1 MIVLCVTNCPPGL
14 RGDLS
19 KWLSEINTGVYV
31 GRLSARVREELWDRV
46 CTYIKNGQATMVF
59 STNNEQGYTFLTHNT
74 TWKPVDFEGITLMQ
88 KPLPVSGDTEQ
99 GSSLTRGFSNAS
111 KYEKINRTQN
121 AHRTSVD
128 YVVIDVETTG
138 LDYDK
143 DRIIEI
149 ALIKV
154 TEGGITDQFQ
164 CLVKSDREISA
175 DVEKLTGITRDM
187 VDKQGLSEQVAFERV
202 NEFIGDSLVIGYN
215 VQFDVNFIQKLGKR
229 VDKDIIIRKIKDV
242 LHMVRRELDE
252 IPNYKLETVAKYF
265 SLDIS
270 NIHRA
275 QEDCILTYKIYCEL
289 NKL

>member
-1 MIVLCVTNCPPGL
+1 M
-14 RGDLS
+14 
-19 KWLSEINTGVYV
+19 
-31 GRLSARVREELWDRV
+31 GRLSAKVRDELWDRV
-46 CTYIKNGQATMVF
+46 CTYIKNGQATMVY

-74 TWKPVDFEGITLMQ
+74 TWKPVDFEGIMLMQ
-88 KPLPVSGDTEQ
+88 KPVPVSGDTEQ
-99 GSSLTRGFSNAS
+99 GGSLTGGFSNAS
-111 KYEKINRTQN
+111 KYEKINRIQN

-154 TEGGITDQFQ
+154 AGGGITDQFQ
-164 CLVKSDREISA
+164 CLVKSDREIPV
-175 DVEKLTGITRDM
+175 DVEKLTGISKDM
-187 VDKQGLSEQVAFERV
+187 VDKQGLNEQVALGRV
-202 NEFIGDSLVIGYN
+202 KEFIGDSLVIGYN
-215 VQFDVNFIQKLGKR
+215 VQFDVNFVQKLAKR
-229 VDKDIIIRKIKDV
+229 VNEDIIIRKTKDV

-252 IPNYKLETVAKYF
+252 VPNYKLETVAKFF
-265 SLDIS
+265 SLDIN

-275 QEDCILTYKIYCEL
+275 WEDCILTYKIYCEL